1 MIRGYAY
8 MAYPLIFQND
18 HTVNERR
25 FYSKIQQI
33 DIKNTISQ
41 TIIRKYEI
49 FSVYLQQE
57 VENVSPFYKSN
68 MLNGFR
74 DMVSLRRK

>member
-1 MIRGYAY
+1 MIRGYAH

-18 HTVNERR
+18 HTANERR
-25 FYSKIQQI
+25 FYSTIQQI

-41 TIIRKYEI
+41 TIIRKHEI

-74 DMVSLRRK
+74 DMISLRRK